1 MITIRDDL
9 YYCVANQR
17 AVFLDLAANR
27 YFCLP
32 KKSDTA
38 FQELLAGAP
47 EPATGNEEIDSLIRS
62 GILRTDCACG
72 AAPSNVPLIAIP
84 NSSIESAGSGPALSI
99 SEALLHRRSAARF
112 VSANSLRQIVERVR
126 MNRSTASA
134 SRPLDIQMTRDISA
148 FARSRLLLR
157 TLDQCLANS
166 VALLTFSRRRGFCPR
181 LVIGVKMSPFAAHAW
196 VQYDD
201 IVLADEVDTIR
212 PYTPILVV

>member
-1 MITIRDDL
+1 MLTIRDDL

-17 AVFLDLAANR
+17 SVFLDLAANR

-38 FQELLAGAP
+38 FQDLLACDH
-47 EPATGNEEIDSLIRS
+47 EPDAANEEIDSLIRS

-72 AAPSNVPLIAIP
+72 TAPSNVPLIAIP
-84 NSSIESAGSGPALSI
+84 KSSIESVGSGRALSI
-99 SEALLHRRSAARF
+99 IEALLHRRSAARF
-112 VSANSLRQIVERVR
+112 VGANSLRQIVERIR

-148 FARSRLLLR
+148 FARSRHLLR
-157 TLDQCLANS
+157 TLDQCLTNS
-166 VALLTFSRRRGFCPR
+166 VALLTFSKRRGFCPR

>member
-1 MITIRDDL
+1 MLTIRDDL

-47 EPATGNEEIDSLIRS
+47 EPDAGNEEIDSLIHS

-72 AAPSNVPLIAIP
+72 PTPSNVPLIAIP
-84 NSSIESAGSGPALSI
+84 KSSIDAAGGGQALSI
-99 SEALLHRRSAARF
+99 VEALLHRRSAAQF
-112 VSANSLRQIVERVR
+112 VSTNSLRQIVDRIR
-126 MNRSTASA
+126 MNRSTTSA
-134 SRPLDIQMTRDISA
+134 PRPLDIRMARDISA
-148 FARSRLLLR
+148 FARSRHLLR
-157 TLDQCLANS
+157 TLDQCLTNS
-166 VALLTFSRRRGFCPR
+166 VALLTFSKRRGFCPR